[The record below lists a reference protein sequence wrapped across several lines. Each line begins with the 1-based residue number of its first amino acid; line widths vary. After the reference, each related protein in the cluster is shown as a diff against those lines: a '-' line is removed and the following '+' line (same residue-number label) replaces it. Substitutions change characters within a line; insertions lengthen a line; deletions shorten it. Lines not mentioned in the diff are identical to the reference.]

1 LAGAAANAPVLVV
14 NPTPTGPTFAPTDVV
29 VCATAALAASTQ
41 AAPIANILVNLLSFM
56 FVLCFG

>member
-1 LAGAAANAPVLVV
+1 VV